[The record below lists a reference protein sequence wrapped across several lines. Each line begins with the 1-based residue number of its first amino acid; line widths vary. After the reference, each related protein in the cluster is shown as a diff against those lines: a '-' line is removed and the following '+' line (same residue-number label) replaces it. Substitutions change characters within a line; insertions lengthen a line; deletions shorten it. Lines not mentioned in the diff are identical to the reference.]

1 MDAFD
6 IFIAYV
12 PWGEDG
18 KFRPVL
24 VYAQSIGALLV
35 YPITTQYMGKSERV
49 KAKLFEITEWA
60 AAGLNQPS
68 YADTGTPL
76 LFSKSAVYDKNAIG
90 RLSNIDQ
97 ARFSK
102 FLDN

>member
-12 PWGEDG
+12 SWGGDG

-24 VYAQSIGALLV
+24 VYAQSISALLV
-35 YPITTQYMGKSERV
+35 YPITTQYTSKSERT
-49 KAKLFEITEWA
+49 KAKLFEITDWA
-60 AAGLNQPS
+60 AAGLHRPS

-76 LFSKSAVYDKNAIG
+76 LFSKSAVHDKNAIG
-90 RLSNIDQ
+90 RLSNADQ
-97 ARFSK
+97 ARFSE